1 MPSSKTPKLSTLN
14 TKELRA
20 LFQATLGIPTMS
32 NNRPWMIKRISNA
45 PVAQAQA
52 PAVPPAAPPP
62 VEAPSPANSTP
73 PATPEPALVEPTG
86 SAAILAMPAVGSQI
100 RRTFHGKEIVV
111 TVQADGFLL
120 GGTVYSSLSAAATA
134 LCGGNRNGL
143 VFFGLKPRPAK
154 VTALAAEA
162 KAS

>member
-45 PVAQAQA
+45 PPAPTAQS
-52 PAVPPAAPPP
+52 AVPVAVEPLAAAAQPCTPDPA
-62 VEAPSPANSTP
+62 
-73 PATPEPALVEPTG
+73 PATP
-86 SAAILAMPAVGSQI
+86 LAMPAVGSQI
-100 RRTFHGKEIVV
+100 RQTFHGKEIIV

-120 GGTVYSSLSAAATA
+120 NGTVYRSLSAAATA

-154 VTALAAEA
+154 
-162 KAS
+162 AS

>member
-14 TKELRA
+14 TKELRT
-20 LFQATLGIPTMS
+20 LFQTTLGIPTMS

-45 PVAQAQA
+45 PVAPA
-52 PAVPPAAPPP
+52 PAPVEPPAAP
-62 VEAPSPANSTP
+62 APAKAPTPANSTP
-73 PATPEPALVEPTG
+73 PITSESAPVEPTG
-86 SAAILAMPAVGSQI
+86 SAATQAMPAVGSQI

-120 GGTVYSSLSAAATA
+120 GGTVYRSLSAAATA

-154 VTALAAEA
+154 VTAMPAEA

>member
-1 MPSSKTPKLSTLN
+1 MPSPKAPKLSTLN

-20 LFQATLGIPTMS
+20 LFQATLGIPTTS
-32 NNRPWMIKRISNA
+32 RNRPWMIKRISNA
-45 PVAQAQA
+45 PVAPV
-52 PAVPPAAPPP
+52 PAETPAALAAVEPPTGATPPLTPDPAPAAPR
-62 VEAPSPANSTP
+62 AS
-73 PATPEPALVEPTG
+73 
-86 SAAILAMPAVGSQI
+86 SAAPLVMPAVGSQI
-100 RRTFHGKEIVV
+100 RKAFHGKEIVV

-120 GGTVYSSLSAAATA
+120 NGTVYCSLSAAATA

-154 VTALAAEA
+154 VTAMTAEA

>member
-1 MPSSKTPKLSTLN
+1 MPSPKTSKLSTLN

-20 LFQATLGIPTMS
+20 LFQATLGIPTLS

-45 PVAQAQA
+45 PAA
-52 PAVPPAAPPP
+52 PAAPPAAP
-62 VEAPSPANSTP
+62 VA
-73 PATPEPALVEPTG
+73 VEPS
-86 SAAILAMPAVGSQI
+86 SAATKPLTPDPAPAAPLAMPAVGSQI
-100 RRTFHGKEIVV
+100 RKTFHGKEIVV

-120 GGTVYSSLSAAATA
+120 GGTVYRSLSAAATA

-154 VTALAAEA
+154 
-162 KAS
+162 AS